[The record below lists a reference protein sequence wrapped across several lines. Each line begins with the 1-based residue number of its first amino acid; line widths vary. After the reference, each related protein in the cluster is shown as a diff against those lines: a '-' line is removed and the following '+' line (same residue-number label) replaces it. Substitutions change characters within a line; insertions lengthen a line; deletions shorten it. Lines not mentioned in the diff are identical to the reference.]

1 VDQGDRTRRPVR
13 LLLLDVHGR
22 FHHEQDDQ
30 VRYLTP
36 PEHFQAKRIPVR
48 VKKMRKNKNLEHFHV
63 SMKRE
68 NALGMASPG
77 ILSGRL
83 AGRSLFS

>member
-1 VDQGDRTRRPVR
+1 
-13 LLLLDVHGR
+13 
-22 FHHEQDDQ
+22 
-30 VRYLTP
+30 LTP

-68 NALGMASPG
+68 NALALESETT
-77 ILSGRL
+77 
-83 AGRSLFS
+83 A

>member
-1 VDQGDRTRRPVR
+1 MGIHVLAPVILRWRT
-13 LLLLDVHGR
+13 
-22 FHHEQDDQ
+22 
-30 VRYLTP
+30 
-36 PEHFQAKRIPVR
+36 EHFQAKWTPVR
-48 VKKMRKNKNLEHFHV
+48 VKKMRENKNLEHFHV